1 MSHRD
6 PTVVTLLL
14 CVTSYMQFLQQLRR
28 WLSDAWKPDG
38 FYASVAFATTVTL
51 EMPKL
56 TNRLQLD
63 FNAVTDG
70 EW

>member
-1 MSHRD
+1 
-6 PTVVTLLL
+6 
-14 CVTSYMQFLQQLRR
+14 MQFLQQLRR